1 MMKWRP
7 VVLLLILGAAM
18 SVSLPAQQAP
28 RINPSLFAEMH
39 WRNIGPHRAGRTK
52 AAAGHPSQPY
62 TFYIGMVN
70 GGVWKTTDA
79 GRTWKPIFDDQ
90 PTGSI
95 GWVAVAPSDPNILYV
110 GSGEGLPR
118 PDLAVGDG
126 IYKSTDAGATW
137 THLGLRDAQQ
147 IPKIAIDPKNPN
159 RLFVAALGHPYGP
172 NEERGIFRSTN
183 GGQSFERVLFK
194 DANTGGKDV
203 DIDPSN
209 PDIVYATMW
218 EQRQGPWEN
227 GAWDGTNGGIFKSTD
242 GGTTWKPLTQ
252 GLPLGIVNAEIAVAP
267 TNPRR
272 VFATLEAQ
280 DPVAGTGIY
289 RSDDAGENW
298 TRITTDARPVSRIN
312 EVVPHVHPKDPDTL
326 IVTDVVSYKSTDGGK
341 TFVPFK
347 GAPGG
352 DDNQNIWWNPN
363 DPNIMLLVVD
373 QGAVVTLNGGQSW
386 SSWFTQPTAALY
398 HVMADNA
405 FPYRVCGGQQDS
417 GSVCVASRGNDG
429 QITFRDWHPV
439 GVEEYGY
446 ATPDPRDPDLVYG
459 GKVTRY
465 DRRTGQVS
473 DVGPTSAGR
482 GRGGPATVGKPVYRT
497 VRTQPVVF
505 STVDPHALFYGNN
518 VLWKT
523 IDGGINWKQISPDL
537 TREKWD
543 VPKSVGT
550 YTSRVQ
556 RRERGAIG
564 AQVIYT
570 IGPSYV
576 DINRIWIGT
585 DDGVIATTADG
596 GLHWT
601 DVTPPQLTSF
611 MKVFIIDPGRFDPLT
626 AYAAVNTLRLDD
638 MNPHIYRTHDGG
650 KSWQEIVSGI
660 PGGAPVSVV
669 REDPKRKGLLF
680 AGSETQV
687 YVSFD
692 DGDHWQSLRLNMAPS
707 SVRDLIIKDDDLV
720 VGTHGRGIWIL
731 DNITPLRQ
739 IAELPGA
746 QVAQDAILFKPQAA
760 WRVRWNMNTDTPLP
774 PDEPTAPNPPEGAI
788 IDYYLTSAAS
798 GPVTLE
804 ILGSDG
810 KLVRRYSSTDE
821 VFKPDPATI
830 NLPLYW
836 FRPLTALSAGAGMH
850 RFTWDMHYQPL
861 DPSTGS
867 GQVAGARLGGPNLP
881 IAAIAHNTVPAPTTP
896 WVNPGPFTVKLT
908 VNGKSYTQPLVVKQD
923 PRVKTPALAMQQVYT
938 LSKAAY
944 YGALDAQAAARQARA
959 LRDQIAD
966 VRPRASGAAADA
978 LVALNNKLESL
989 EPTPQAPAEG
999 RGRGGRG
1006 GAGGGG
1012 RGGAPAAPAGSL
1024 SAASAALAG
1033 VMNLLQ
1039 GADVR
1044 PTAVQL
1050 AAMTSAR
1057 TTAAETM
1064 ARWTAIKSVDL
1075 AALNATLKAAGLPAL
1090 TTTPAATPTTQ
1101 QAAAPQ
1107 AAQAASD
1114 RADAFSEAARRGDA
1128 AKVKELLDTGVN
1140 VDTKFRYDR
1149 TALSFAADRGHVDVV
1164 KLLIE
1169 RGADINAKDTFY
1181 NATPLTWAVSPAMGR
1196 KPEHA
1201 EVVKLLLQHGA
1212 QGKEQALLGAVS
1224 AADAAM
1230 VKAVLEVGG
1239 LPAGTLSDGLESATK
1254 GKKQDIVALL
1264 EQAGAK
1270 PRPEFKIDPAQL
1282 ARYAGTYQ
1290 GTGNM
1295 AQAQI
1300 VVTMADGRLSATLG
1314 GPRMSL
1320 VARDQTTF
1328 GVAEQPGA
1336 TLTFRIEQ
1344 DKVASVALSGMG
1356 NTITFNRT
1364 GEK

>member
-1 MMKWRP
+1 MIMKWKP
-7 VVLLLILGAAM
+7 AFLLLILGAAM
-18 SVSLPAQQAP
+18 SVSVPAQQAP
-28 RINPSLFAEMH
+28 QTNPSLFSEMR
-39 WRNIGPHRAGRTK
+39 WRNIGPYRAGRTK

-90 PTGSI
+90 STGSI
-95 GWVAVAPSDPNILYV
+95 GWVVVAPSDPNILYV

-147 IPKIAIDPKNPN
+147 IPKIAVDPKNPN

-183 GGQSFERVLFK
+183 GGQTFERVLFK
-194 DANTGGKDV
+194 DVNTGGKDV

-209 PDIVYATMW
+209 PDIVYATLW

-252 GLPLGIVNAEIAVAP
+252 GLPAEIVDAELAIAP
-267 TNPRR
+267 SNARR
-272 VFATLEAQ
+272 VFATVEARNN
-280 DPVAGTGIY
+280 GTGIY
-289 RSDDAGENW
+289 RSDDAGESW
-298 TRITTDARPVSRIN
+298 THITTDPRPTSRIN

-352 DDNQNIWWNPN
+352 DDNQNLWWNPN
-363 DPNIMLLVVD
+363 DPNIMLLVID
-373 QGAVVTLNGGQSW
+373 QGAVVTLNGGQTW

-446 ATPDPRDPDLVYG
+446 AAPDPRDPDLVYG

-482 GRGGPATVGKPVYRT
+482 GAAFAAGAASARQAFRT

-505 STVDPHALFYGNN
+505 STVDPRMLFYGNN

-523 IDGGINWKQISPDL
+523 IDGGINWTQVSPDL
-537 TREKWD
+537 TRETWE
-543 VPKSVGT
+543 VPKNVGT
-550 YTSRVQ
+550 YASRVQ

-570 IGPSYV
+570 IGPSYRDV
-576 DINRIWIGT
+576 NRIWIGT

-596 GLHWT
+596 GLHWSN
-601 DVTPPQLTSF
+601 VTPPQVSAF

-650 KSWQEIVSGI
+650 KTWTEIINGI

-669 REDPKRKGLLF
+669 REDTKQKGLLF

-731 DNITPLRQ
+731 DDITPLRQ
-739 IAELPGA
+739 IGLPSA
-746 QVAQDAILFKPQAA
+746 DTNADAILFKPQDAH
-760 WRVRWNMNTDTPLP
+760 RVRWNMNTDTPMP
-774 PDEPTAPNPPEGAI
+774 PDEPAAPNPPEGAI
-788 IDYYLTSAAS
+788 INYYLKSAAT

-804 ILGSDG
+804 ILGGDG

-830 NLPLYW
+830 NIPLYW
-836 FRPLTALSAGAGMH
+836 FRPLAALSAAAGMH

-861 DPSTGS
+861 TDPSTSS
-867 GQVAGARLGGPNLP
+867 GRAGAVLGGPNLP
-881 IAAIAHNTVPAPTTP
+881 IAAIAHNTVASPTTP
-896 WVNPGPFTVKLT
+896 WVNPGQFTVKLT
-908 VNGKSYTQPLVVKQD
+908 VNGKSYTQPITVKQD
-923 PRVKTPALAMQQVYT
+923 PRVKTPALQMQQVYA
-938 LSKAAY
+938 LSKATY
-944 YGALDAQAAARQARA
+944 YGALDAQTAARQARA
-959 LRDQIAD
+959 IRDQIANL
-966 VRPRASGAAADA
+966 RSRAKGAAADA
-978 LVALNNKLESL
+978 VAALDKKLEAL
-989 EPTPQAPAEG
+989 EPPPQQAPAQG
-999 RGRGGRG
+999 QGRGGRG
-1006 GAGGGG
+1006 GG
-1012 RGGAPAAPAGSL
+1012 PAAPPGSL

-1044 PTAVQL
+1044 PTTVQL
-1050 AAMTSAR
+1050 TAMTNAR

-1064 ARWTAIKSVDL
+1064 AKWTAVKTTDL
-1075 AALNATLKAAGLPAL
+1075 VALNATLKAAGLPTL
-1090 TTTPAATPTTQ
+1090 TTTPATPTTQ
-1101 QAAAPQ
+1101 QPAP
-1107 AAQAASD
+1107 ASD
-1114 RADAFSEAARRGDA
+1114 RNDAFAEAARRGDV
-1128 AKVKELLDTGVN
+1128 AKVKQLLDEGVDVN
-1140 VDTKFRYDR
+1140 TKFRYNA
-1149 TALSFAADRGHVDVV
+1149 TALSYAADRGHLEVV
-1164 KLLIE
+1164 KLLLE
-1169 RGADINAKDTFY
+1169 RGADANAKDTFY

-1196 KPEHA
+1196 KPQHA

-1224 AADAAM
+1224 ESDAAM
-1230 VKAVLEVGG
+1230 VKAILDVGG
-1239 LPAGTLSDGLESATK
+1239 LSAGALSDGLESATK
-1254 GKKQDIVALL
+1254 GKKQEVVALL

-1282 ARYAGTYQ
+1282 AGYAGTYQ
-1290 GTGNM
+1290 GTGTM
-1295 AQAQI
+1295 SQASLTVTI
-1300 VVTMADGRLSATLG
+1300 VDGRLVAALG
-1314 GPRMSL
+1314 GPRLSL

-1328 GVAEQPGA
+1328 GVAEQPGM

-1344 DKVASVALSGMG
+1344 DKVAGVALSGMG
-1356 NTITFNRT
+1356 NTVTFNRV